1 MAKEKT
7 YRFKINNPDSIPKEG
22 TVEKD
27 ILLMPR
33 LMRPK
38 ELKKY
43 DLEDL
48 NTGFKKLTIF
58 RSSIG
63 MKQATLAEL
72 TGLSIKT
79 IQSWEIRG
87 MNEAKAIR
95 AVKVAKAL
103 KCQVEDLMEDD

>member
-1 MAKEKT
+1 
-7 YRFKINNPDSIPKEG
+7 
-22 TVEKD
+22 
-27 ILLMPR
+27 
-33 LMRPK
+33 
-38 ELKKY
+38 
-43 DLEDL
+43 
-48 NTGFKKLTIF
+48 
-58 RSSIG
+58 

-103 KCQVEDLMEDD
+103 KCQVEDLMEEE